1 MRIYSQIAECSL
13 FYAKVI
19 NYRQPQDKR
28 ITDRFINITDF
39 DTEMYQAKMI
49 TIIRRI

>member
-39 DTEMYQAKMI
+39 YTEMCLLK
-49 TIIRRI
+49 

>member
-19 NYRQPQDKR
+19 NYHQPQDKR

-39 DTEMYQAKMI
+39 YTEMCLLK
-49 TIIRRI
+49 

>member
-39 DTEMYQAKMI
+39 DKKCVCLNDNNH
-49 TIIRRI
+49 